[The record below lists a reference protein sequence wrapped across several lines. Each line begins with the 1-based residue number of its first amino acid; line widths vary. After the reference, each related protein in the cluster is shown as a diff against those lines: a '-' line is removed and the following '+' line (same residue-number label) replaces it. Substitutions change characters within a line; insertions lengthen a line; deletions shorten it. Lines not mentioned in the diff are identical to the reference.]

1 MNFLRGE
8 KFVVYKIEGVSL
20 MEEKSSKK
28 KLLFLEPL
36 DGRNIEDF
44 TKAIIKQLERH
55 GLKITK
61 KDNEKRK
68 VNGKEK
74 KS

>member
-1 MNFLRGE
+1 
-8 KFVVYKIEGVSL
+8 

-61 KDNEKRK
+61 KDNNAPNLSEI
-68 VNGKEK
+68 K
-74 KS
+74 K

>member
-1 MNFLRGE
+1 
-8 KFVVYKIEGVSL
+8 

-36 DGRNIEDF
+36 NGRNTEDF
-44 TKAIIKQLERH
+44 TKAIIRQLERH

-61 KDNEKRK
+61 KDKEKEDQWKRK
-68 VNGKEK
+68 KNLENLD
-74 KS
+74 

>member
-1 MNFLRGE
+1 
-8 KFVVYKIEGVSL
+8 

-74 KS
+74 KY

>member
-1 MNFLRGE
+1 
-8 KFVVYKIEGVSL
+8 

-68 VNGKEK
+68 GNGKEK

>member
-1 MNFLRGE
+1 
-8 KFVVYKIEGVSL
+8 

-36 DGRNIEDF
+36 NGRNTEDF

-55 GLKITK
+55 GLKLTK
-61 KDNEKRK
+61 KYNEKRK
-68 VNGKEK
+68 INGKK